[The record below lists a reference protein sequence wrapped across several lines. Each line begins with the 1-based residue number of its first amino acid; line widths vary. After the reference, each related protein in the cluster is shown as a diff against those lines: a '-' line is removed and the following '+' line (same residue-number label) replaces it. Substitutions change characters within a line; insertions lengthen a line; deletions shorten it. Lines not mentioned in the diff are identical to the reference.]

1 MEWLQSQA
9 NQTFKRSEV
18 QFKIRKFF
26 ALTL

>member
-18 QFKIRKFF
+18 QFKISKLFG
-26 ALTL
+26 LTL